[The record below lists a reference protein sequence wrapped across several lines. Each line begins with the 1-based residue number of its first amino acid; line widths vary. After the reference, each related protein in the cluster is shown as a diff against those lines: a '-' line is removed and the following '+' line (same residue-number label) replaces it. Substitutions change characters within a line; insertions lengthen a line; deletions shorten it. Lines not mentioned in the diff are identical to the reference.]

1 MLKTNVQ
8 DGMKIFMCLWASGI
22 RKGIFNLKSLKR
34 VLQVEYRN
42 LECRWAT
49 CSLIL
54 QMNPKIMR
62 CWSTSAKRQL
72 TIKRTY
78 TFCSW
83 NGLPAASNCTIVS
96 TILATNFC
104 RVRAHRQKM
113 VVVIVAT
120 NASPPRH
127 KTHAPAFQTSGVR
140 AENNVCPCLVT
151 TVEKEKMS
159 CSSWS
164 LLKFRRGR
172 RPPALN
178 DQIFKLPN
186 KSKTDSESYA
196 VTTT

>member
-1 MLKTNVQ
+1 
-8 DGMKIFMCLWASGI
+8 
-22 RKGIFNLKSLKR
+22 
-34 VLQVEYRN
+34 
-42 LECRWAT
+42 
-49 CSLIL
+49 
-54 QMNPKIMR
+54 
-62 CWSTSAKRQL
+62 
-72 TIKRTY
+72 
-78 TFCSW
+78 
-83 NGLPAASNCTIVS
+83 
-96 TILATNFC
+96 
-104 RVRAHRQKM
+104 M

-140 AENNVCPCLVT
+140 AENNVCPCLIT

-186 KSKTDSESYA
+186 KSKIDSESYA
-196 VTTT
+196 VTTTYLNAYQWVSKFEFTGKRRPSFQRFQLCMKYEL